1 MVRLRYVPD
10 DCDLTKT
17 VDQLLRNVWNFNT
30 HVDKE
35 QCVDCIVFEEWVID
49 FLKKKWDPDFVDFDE
64 AIRRVKENNETFI
77 NFDEIAIFNAKKVYE
92 ILKRKWFFLEKNGFH
107 QKYVFLHEPYLFNDK
122 NLGVF

>member
-35 QCVDCIVFEEWVID
+35 QCVDCIVFEE
-49 FLKKKWDPDFVDFDE
+49 
-64 AIRRVKENNETFI
+64 
-77 NFDEIAIFNAKKVYE
+77 
-92 ILKRKWFFLEKNGFH
+92 
-107 QKYVFLHEPYLFNDK
+107 
-122 NLGVF
+122 